1 MEPQE
6 RVTSWKWLVLLD
18 TLPQRSLRGVLCVH
32 VNRGFFFFFVIV
44 FMGLKNSVEFLQ
56 MRKLGSVT
64 VSS

>member
-18 TLPQRSLRGVLCVH
+18 TLPRRSLRGVLCVH
-32 VNRGFFFFFVIV
+32 VNHGFFFFIVIV